1 MWWLLAGITDE
12 KSGLLAPTFWSGG
25 IESMTL
31 REVLYWAGSYCLA
44 LFYAL
49 LGLLTQL
56 VNIILF
62 NTSWLDAP
70 WYLVLIAVSLYW
82 YAAVKIKQMLKWLWQ
97 RFVPA
102 NREILVTDIIVL
114 FIPSL
119 ILVFWVYTLI
129 VG

>member
-1 MWWLLAGITDE
+1 
-12 KSGLLAPTFWSGG
+12 
-25 IESMTL
+25 MTL
-31 REVLYWAGSYCLA
+31 RELLVWFAEGVATIVLYCLE
-44 LFYAL
+44 LFFAL
-49 LGLLTQL
+49 LGLLAQL

-82 YAAVKIKQMLKWLWQ
+82 YVAVKIKQTLKWLWQ

-102 NREILVTDIIVL
+102 NREILVTDIMVL
-114 FIPSL
+114 LIPSM
-119 ILVFWVYTLI
+119 ILVFWVYTVI